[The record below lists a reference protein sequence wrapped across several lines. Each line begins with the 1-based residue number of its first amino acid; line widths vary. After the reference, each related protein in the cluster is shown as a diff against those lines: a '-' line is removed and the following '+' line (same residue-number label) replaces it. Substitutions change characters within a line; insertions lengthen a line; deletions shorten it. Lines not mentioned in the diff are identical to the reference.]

1 MKDKM
6 TTITCKVSPELTR
19 VIIFICVVFL
29 VFMAFD
35 FQNPTLFRKNK
46 TLTDFD
52 AFYASGRM
60 FWDGTID
67 KAYNYQEF
75 FEAQK
80 SLYGTNGSMLWSY
93 PPQFNL
99 ITAML
104 STLPAG
110 LAYLMFSG
118 MTLAL
123 YLFVIRLISPGYLGS
138 VLLVIFPAVLVNIRT
153 GQNGFLTGAIAGLF
167 FLAFMKRRAVAGIP
181 LGMMIIK
188 PHLAIGMTML
198 TLARKRWSVVGG
210 AILTVVI
217 TTIVATLVLGSS
229 IWIAFAESVK
239 TTSYFLE
246 AGVFPLFRMTSIY
259 ATLHKF
265 GVPPATALAIQI
277 FVALIA
283 CSAIVIAC
291 SKVKSPKNLIGITA
305 IASLFV
311 SPYNFDYDLT
321 FLGIAAAALLP
332 DIAARAKPFEIFS
345 LLSLSWF
352 SCGWGFLETW
362 RAEKKYVDFEVIFI
376 GPTYAFSSIALVLLT
391 AWALHIIKR
400 VPRA

>member
-1 MKDKM
+1 MKDKI

-19 VIIFICVVFL
+19 LIIFICAVFL
-29 VFMAFD
+29 VLMAFD
-35 FQNPTLFRKNK
+35 FQNPTLFRKEK
-46 TLTDFD
+46 VLMDFD

-60 FWDGTID
+60 FWDGTIN
-67 KAYNYQEF
+67 KAYDYQAF

-80 SLYGTNGSMLWSY
+80 SLYDTNGTMLWLY

-118 MTLAL
+118 ITLAL
-123 YLFVIRLISPGYLGS
+123 YIFVIRLISPGYLGS
-138 VLLVIFPAVLVNIRT
+138 VLLVIFPAILVNIRN
-153 GQNGFLTGAIAGLF
+153 GQNGFLIGAIAGLF
-167 FLAFMKRRAVAGIP
+167 FLAFMKCRAVAGIP

-188 PHLAIGMTML
+188 PHLAIGMTVL
-198 TLARKRWSVVGG
+198 TLARKRWSVVGC

-217 TTIVATLVLGSS
+217 TTIVTTLVLGSS

-246 AGVFPLFRMTSIY
+246 MGGFPLFRMTSIY

-277 FVALIA
+277 VVAIIA
-283 CSAIVIAC
+283 CLAIVIAC
-291 SKVKSPKNLIGITA
+291 SKVKSQKNLIGITA

-311 SPYNFDYDLT
+311 SPYNYDYDLT
-321 FLGIAAAALLP
+321 LLGIATAALLP
-332 DIAARAKPFEIFS
+332 DIATRAKPFEIFS

-362 RAEKKYVDFEVIFI
+362 RADLRDMDSEVIPI
-376 GPTYAFSSIALVLLT
+376 GPTYALSSIALVLLT

>member
-1 MKDKM
+1 
-6 TTITCKVSPELTR
+6 
-19 VIIFICVVFL
+19 
-29 VFMAFD
+29 MAFD
-35 FQNPTLFRKNK
+35 FQTPPLFRKEK
-46 TLTDFD
+46 ILSDFD
-52 AFYASGRM
+52 AFYVSGRM

-75 FEAQK
+75 SEAQK
-80 SLYGTNGSMLWSY
+80 SLYGTDGMLWLY
-93 PPQFNL
+93 PPQFSF

-104 STLPAG
+104 ATLPAG

-138 VLLVIFPAVLVNIRT
+138 VLLVIFPTVILNIKI

-210 AILTVVI
+210 ATLTVVI
-217 TTIVATLVLGSS
+217 TTIVATIVLGSS
-229 IWIAFAESVK
+229 IWVAFAESVK

-246 AGVFPLFRMTSIY
+246 MGIFPLNRMTSIY

-277 FVALIA
+277 FVAIIA

-291 SKVKSPKNLIGITA
+291 SKVKSQKNLIGITA
-305 IASLFV
+305 IASLFI

-321 FLGIAAAALLP
+321 FLGVAAAALLP
-332 DIAARAKPFEIFS
+332 DIAARAKPFEIFT
-345 LLSLSWF
+345 LLLLSWF
-352 SCGWGFLETW
+352 SCGWGGLETW
-362 RAEKKYVDFEVIFI
+362 RAGVKDVDFEVIPI
-376 GPTYAFSSIALVLLT
+376 GPSYALSSIALVLLT
-391 AWALHIIKR
+391 VWALYIIKR